1 MSRANTV
8 RPVAIGIVAYSA
20 LRRGGGGARVLA
32 RLSAS
37 TYLRAGGEI
46 IWLGGT
52 EAPLHPRAILA
63 DGPHDH
69 EHDDV
74 HLDPSGLVPWRPPT
88 LALDSAAAERL
99 VTSWRRLT
107 GGIGA
112 LGAPRGFG
120 ALIGGMPLEFPL
132 ASARAA
138 ARALACACARD
149 DAAAAA
155 DSAVELV
162 GLGGGLTP
170 SGDDYVGGALFAR
183 RLLAARGFADG
194 TAWRRAA
201 GAVLT
206 AARTRTH
213 PISLTLLGDLAAG
226 LGWAPLHELV
236 HALAAGTPTA
246 AAAQR
251 LSSLGHTSGWDV
263 LAGLGAGL
271 GELLA

>member
-1 MSRANTV
+1 M
-8 RPVAIGIVAYSA
+8 VAHSA
-20 LRRGGGGARVLA
+20 LRQSGGAARVLA

-37 TYLRAGGEI
+37 TYLRAGGHI
-46 IWLGGT
+46 VWLGHA

-63 DGPHDH
+63 AGPHGH
-69 EHDDV
+69 EPDDIGV
-74 HLDPSGLVPWRPPT
+74 DSSGLVPWRPTTPR
-88 LALDSAAAERL
+88 LDSTAAERL
-99 VTSWRRLT
+99 ATSWRHLAA
-107 GGIGA
+107 GIGA
-112 LGAPRGFG
+112 IGAPRGFG
-120 ALIGGMPLEFPL
+120 ALIAGGPLVFPL
-132 ASARAA
+132 ASVRAPAA
-138 ARALACACARD
+138 ALARACARD

-155 DSAVELV
+155 DAALELL

-183 RLLAARGFADG
+183 HLLAAGGLADR

-201 GAVLT
+201 ATVLT

-213 PISLTLLGDLAAG
+213 PISLTLVGDLADG

-236 HALAAGTPTA
+236 HALAAGTPAGA
-246 AAAQR
+246 AARR

-271 GELLA
+271 GELAARRPARASSPNFSG